1 MGTIVISGTVVL
13 VVLGF
18 GNHVWWLAAV
28 AVLFLYLQYGR
39 SSTPTSSSGGGAASS
54 GGSSSGGAMPATYQA
69 YRKRRDMQAK
79 WERRYRRERP
89 MESRR
94 QEREKSK

>member
-1 MGTIVISGTVVL
+1 MGTMVISGTVVL

-18 GNHVWWLAAV
+18 GNHVYWLAAV

-39 SSTPTSSSGGGAASS
+39 SSSQPSSS
-54 GGSSSGGAMPATYQA
+54 GGSSSGGGASPASYQA
-69 YRKRRDMQAK
+69 YRERRDMQAK

-89 MESRR
+89 LEARR
-94 QEREKSK
+94 QERDKGK

>member
-18 GNHVWWLAAV
+18 GNPIYWLAAV
-28 AVLFLYLQYGR
+28 AVLFLYVQYGR
-39 SSTPTSSSGGGAASS
+39 GTSAPSSPSSPT
-54 GGSSSGGAMPATYQA
+54 GGSPAGPTPASYRA
-69 YRKRRDMQAK
+69 YRDRRDKQAR

-89 MESRR
+89 FESRR
-94 QEREKSK
+94 QERGKST